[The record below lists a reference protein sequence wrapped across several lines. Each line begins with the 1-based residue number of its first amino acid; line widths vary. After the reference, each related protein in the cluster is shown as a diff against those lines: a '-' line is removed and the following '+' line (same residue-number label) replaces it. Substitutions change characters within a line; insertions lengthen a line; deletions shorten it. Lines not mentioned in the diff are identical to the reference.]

1 MHNVIS
7 RALWS
12 LVLMI
17 SIFACNPKGTDAWDA
32 FTACGSTNC
41 VEEVLAVKDAFLEN
55 PEAILTRFNES
66 DEQGT
71 DHVVGWLYILRDSV
85 LLNSSFAST
94 EERFDLQQQIVEAAK
109 PYQENAKFAD
119 MAKFVVDEI
128 GQLAIASELEDE
140 VVEPASEP
148 FSGTYNFELP
158 NDGGSGELLV
168 SQISADQFKFKLM
181 VVGGKPAHNQGT
193 MEGLANILGSTADF
207 STDEFGGSCKLS
219 FNFGDGVEITT
230 LEGDPATCGFGN
242 GVKADGV
249 YRRTSFDDPFLS
261 AADAKKVKM
270 LQGSWQS
277 LDDPKSVVK
286 IVDGKYIEVYD
297 GEEMSS
303 AICLYYAKCPEDC
316 GPAGAGA
323 CLKITAQDDMCYALV
338 SLTATNLEL
347 SQIGGT
353 GNTNRYKRK

>member
-1 MHNVIS
+1 MHNAIS
-7 RALWS
+7 KALWS

-32 FTACGSTNC
+32 FTACGSTTC
-41 VEEVLAVKDAFLEN
+41 LEEVLAVKDAFLEN

-94 EERFDLQQQIVEAAK
+94 EDRFDLQQQIVEAAK
-109 PYQENAKFAD
+109 PYQENPKFAD

-128 GQLAIASELEDE
+128 GQLVIASELEDD

-148 FSGTYNFELP
+148 FSGTYAFELP

-168 SQISADQFKFKLM
+168 SQISADQFKFKLT
-181 VVGGKPAHNQGT
+181 VVGGKPAHNQGL
-193 MEGLANILGSTADF
+193 MEGVANILGSTADF

-219 FNFGDGVEITT
+219 FNFGDKVEITT
-230 LEGDPATCGFGN
+230 LEGDPSTCGFGN

-261 AADAKKVKM
+261 PADAKKVKM
-270 LQGSWQS
+270 LQGTWQS

-286 IVDGKYIEVYD
+286 IVDGKYIDVYD

-303 AICLYYAKCPEDC
+303 AICLYYPKCPKDC
-316 GPAGAGA
+316 GLSDSGP
-323 CLKITAQDDMCYALV
+323 CLKAIAQDDMCYSIV
-338 SLTATNLEL
+338 SVTASNLEL
-347 SQIGGT
+347 APNTGR